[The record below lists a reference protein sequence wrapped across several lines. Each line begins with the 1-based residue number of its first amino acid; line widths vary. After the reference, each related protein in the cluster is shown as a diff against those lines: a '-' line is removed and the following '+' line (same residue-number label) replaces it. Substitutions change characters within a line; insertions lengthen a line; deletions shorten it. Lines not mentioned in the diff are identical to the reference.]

1 MGNEKRILLK
11 EINLLENKKL
21 IWGLNI
27 AGIILFFVFFFIFSK
42 LDFLYSAS
50 LYQTFDF
57 WTLMLG
63 FVLFF
68 GLIIIH
74 ELIHAVFFKTFQ
86 PTKKVK
92 FGFKNGMAYVTSPHS
107 YYKKYQFIIICLAPF
122 IIITAGLIIFYL
134 LNILP
139 ASMFAFLVALHGAGC
154 VGDFYFTYLILLA
167 PKNIWIEDTEQGI
180 NLYY

>member
-11 EINLLENKKL
+11 KINLLENKKL

-27 AGIILFFVFFFIFSK
+27 AGIILFFIFFFIFSK
-42 LDFLYSAS
+42 LAFLYSAS
-50 LYQTFDF
+50 FYQTFDF

-86 PTKKVK
+86 PTKR
-92 FGFKNGMAYVTSPHS
+92 
-107 YYKKYQFIIICLAPF
+107 
-122 IIITAGLIIFYL
+122 
-134 LNILP
+134 
-139 ASMFAFLVALHGAGC
+139 
-154 VGDFYFTYLILLA
+154 
-167 PKNIWIEDTEQGI
+167 
-180 NLYY
+180 